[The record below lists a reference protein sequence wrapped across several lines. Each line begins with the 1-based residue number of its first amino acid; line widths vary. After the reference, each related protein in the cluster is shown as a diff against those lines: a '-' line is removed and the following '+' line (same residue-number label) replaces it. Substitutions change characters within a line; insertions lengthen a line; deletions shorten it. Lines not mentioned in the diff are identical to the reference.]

1 MHLTWYVPY
10 LYLIILVRWLNYKR
24 KILTNIDIHVV
35 IVDPSSDLHIG
46 IFFLQFYIS
55 NFHSLY
61 LPLCY
66 EHFYFLFLVQLVFL
80 EDWPGSQFR
89 SSFKFFRKKILMVSH
104 SLTSQVKFARQFLFC
119 NKYKQYSIYAF
130 SWWFLCNLSSSISC
144 RLNTS
149 RKTFLVLFEYQI
161 KIII

>member
-1 MHLTWYVPY
+1 MILIFSNSEFVVETLVVKVPCLQPIILLRMHLTWYVPY

-104 SLTSQVKFARQFLFC
+104 SLTSQVKFAR
-119 NKYKQYSIYAF
+119 
-130 SWWFLCNLSSSISC
+130 
-144 RLNTS
+144 
-149 RKTFLVLFEYQI
+149 
-161 KIII
+161 